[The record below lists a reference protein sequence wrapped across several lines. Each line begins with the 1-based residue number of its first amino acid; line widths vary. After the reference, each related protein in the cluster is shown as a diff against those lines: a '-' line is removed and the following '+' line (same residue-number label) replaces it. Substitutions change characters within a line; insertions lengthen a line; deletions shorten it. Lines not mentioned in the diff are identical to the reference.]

1 MNALALRVALCLSA
15 LVHIVLC
22 IVWYA
27 MCIIQYIKHL
37 CTYISNDPPTFLH
50 LTMPAFFP
58 LFFFF
63 FIPST
68 TFVIHHGQH
77 VISHFNNLHAHAIV
91 SRVTVDGV
99 DLAHALAVDQAAR

>member
-15 LVHIVLC
+15 LVHIVSC

-27 MCIIQYIKHL
+27 VHIIRYIKCL
-37 CTYISNDPPTFLH
+37 CAYISNDPPTFLY

-63 FIPST
+63 FVPGAAFI
-68 TFVIHHGQH
+68 IHHGRH
-77 VISHFNNLHAHAIV
+77 IVSHFNNPCARAIV
-91 SRVTVDGV
+91 GGVTVDGV
-99 DLAHALAVDQAAR
+99 DLAHVLAVD